1 VADLL
6 RPEIIYEDN
15 HLLVVNK
22 PAGVLVQGDITKS
35 TTLLEISKAY
45 IKEKYQKAGNVFLA
59 IVHRLDKPVSG
70 VVIFARNSKSAGRLS
85 EAFRERKVEK
95 EYLAICEG
103 IFKIKK
109 GTINESLFW
118 DERERKAKIS
128 NKAES
133 RVAIT
138 HYEVL
143 EEFKNL
149 SLVRL
154 IPETGRK
161 HQLRA
166 HLSYIGHP
174 ILGDEKYGGVRIF
187 KDKIFLHCRRMRIP
201 HPVKKEIMEFKT
213 EVPNFWSEFL
223 KIKI

>member
-1 VADLL
+1 MADFLSL
-6 RPEIIYEDN
+6 EVIYEDN

-22 PAGVLVQGDITKS
+22 PAGILVQGDITKS
-35 TTLLEISKAY
+35 ITLLEISKAY
-45 IKEKYQKAGNVFLA
+45 IKEKYQKPGNVFLA

-85 EAFRERKVEK
+85 EAFRERRVEK
-95 EYLAICEG
+95 EYLAICKG

-109 GTINESLFW
+109 GTIDESLFW

-128 NKAES
+128 ANSES
-133 RVAIT
+133 RSAIT

-143 EEFKNL
+143 EEFRNL
-149 SLVRL
+149 SLVKL

-166 HLSYIGHP
+166 HISYIGHP
-174 ILGDEKYGGVRIF
+174 ILGDEKYGGGRLF
-187 KDKIFLHCRRMRIP
+187 KDKIFLHCRKMLVP
-201 HPVKKEIMEFKT
+201 HPVRKENMEF
-213 EVPNFWSEFL
+213 EAEIPDFWSEFL

>member
-1 VADLL
+1 MADFLNL
-6 RPEIIYEDN
+6 EVIYEDN

-22 PAGVLVQGDITKS
+22 PAGILVQGDITKS

-45 IKEKYQKAGNVFLA
+45 IKEKYKKPGNVFLA

-70 VVIFARNSKSAGRLS
+70 VVVFARNSKSAGRLS

-95 EYLAICEG
+95 EYIALCKG
-103 IFKIKK
+103 IFKVKK
-109 GTINESLFW
+109 GTISESLLW
-118 DERERKAKIS
+118 VEKERKA
-128 NKAES
+128 
-133 RVAIT
+133 RVSQDDKSKNAIT

-174 ILGDEKYGGVRIF
+174 ILGDEKYGGGRIF
-187 KDKIFLHCRRMRIP
+187 KDRIFLHCKKMAVP
-201 HPVKKEIMEFKT
+201 HPVRKDIMEFEAKI
-213 EVPNFWSEFL
+213 PDFWSEFL
-223 KIKI
+223 KVEI